1 MIIQGNT
8 MKKITLLSAC
18 LSQIF
23 IIHAIADTTLKT
35 SDVFVTATRTPVNKK
50 NVIADTTTIT
60 EEEIERAGSSSLTD
74 LLQRQPG
81 IEIYNSGGQGKVSS
95 LHIRGSESDH
105 VVVLIDGLRVNQVTS
120 GLTAFENI
128 PLSQIEKIEIVRG
141 ASSSL
146 YGAGAIGGV
155 IQIFTK
161 KGVSGFKP
169 YAAIGYGRYGTKT
182 AQAGI
187 RAGNDSTNYA
197 INISSLSTDGFS
209 AYKTNNAIYS
219 DKDGYDNLSLSGS
232 IDHKFNQDN
241 SISLN
246 FIKSNGNN
254 KYDNRFA
261 ASFIDY
267 RSKMDTQATGINFS
281 NKVTNYWQSDLNIG
295 QSIYKYD
302 NHNGVSWTPNT
313 SKQNQLS
320 WLNNITLPA
329 GSLLLGYDFNRE
341 TINKSLG
348 YDKSERN
355 NSGYI
360 AGYLFNR
367 DNHNLQLNYRVDENS
382 AYGKFN
388 TGNIGYGYN
397 LNNQWNI
404 SSLYGTSFRAPN
416 FMDLYYPGY
425 IWSGRFFPASNP
437 NLKPEESKNIEASLR
452 YQKDVDKF
460 SVTVFQNK
468 IDNFIQLDSS
478 SIPQN
483 TEKAKFE
490 GITFNGSTFIDHFQL
505 YGNVTFQSAK
515 NDVTNQNLARR
526 SQQYGNIGLNY
537 YFGQWNMG
545 TEINASGSKND
556 FCDPDEFSCPI
567 KIPGYAFVNLV
578 AEHKINNDIKLNLR
592 LNNVLNKDYSLAYDG
607 KPGVEGN
614 YGSQGFAYQTAGASF
629 FVNLRYEPQ

>member
-1 MIIQGNT
+1 MTQLFTANV
-8 MKKITLLSAC
+8 
-18 LSQIF
+18 F
-23 IIHAIADTTLKT
+23 ADTTLKT
-35 SDVFVTATRTPVNKK
+35 SDVFVTATRTPISKN
-50 NVIADTTTIT
+50 NVIADVTTIT

-169 YAAIGYGRYGTKT
+169 YAAIGYGRYDTKT

-209 AYKTNNAIYS
+209 ALKTNDPIFN
-219 DKDGYDNLSLSGS
+219 DKDGYNNLSLSGS
-232 IDHKFNQDN
+232 INHKFNQDN
-241 SISLN
+241 SIGVN
-246 FIKSNGNN
+246 FIKSSGNN

-261 ASFIDY
+261 TSFIDY
-267 RSKMDTQATGINFS
+267 KNKMDTQATGINFS
-281 NKVTNYWQSDLNIG
+281 NKVTNDWQSDLKIG
-295 QSIYKYD
+295 QSIYKYNGHD
-302 NHNGVSWTPNT
+302 GVSWTPNI

-320 WLNNITLPA
+320 WLNNITLSL

-341 TINKSLG
+341 TINKSLE

-355 NSGYI
+355 NSGYLV
-360 AGYLFNR
+360 GYLLNR
-367 DNHNLQLNYRVDENS
+367 DNHNLQLNYRVDDNS

-397 LNNQWNI
+397 LSKQWNI
-404 SSLYGTSFRAPN
+404 SSLYGTAFRAPN
-416 FMDLYYPGY
+416 FMDLYYGY
-425 IWSGRFFPASNP
+425 YYGGSYVVASNP

-452 YQKDVDKF
+452 YQKDEDKF
-460 SVTVFQNK
+460 SATIFKNK
-468 IDNFIQLDSS
+468 IDNFIQLDSGY
-478 SIPQN
+478 IPQN

-515 NDVTNQNLARR
+515 NEVTNERLLRRAQN
-526 SQQYGNIGLNY
+526 YGNAGLNY
-537 YFGQWNMG
+537 YFSQWNLG
-545 TEINASGSKND
+545 AEITAQGEKK
-556 FCDPDEFSCPI
+556 ETAAV
-567 KIPGYAFVNLV
+567 IPGYALINFV
-578 AEHKINNDIKLNLR
+578 ADYKISNSMKLNFR
-592 LNNVLNKDYSLAYDG
+592 LNNVLNKDYALAY
-607 KPGVEGN
+607 EGN
-614 YGSQGFAYQTAGASF
+614 PKTTGFAYQTPGTSF
-629 FVNLRYEPQ
+629 FVNLRYEP

>member
-1 MIIQGNT
+1 
-8 MKKITLLSAC
+8 MKKIILSSLLMAQ
-18 LSQIF
+18 LF
-23 IIHAIADTTLKT
+23 TTNVFADNELKT
-35 SDVFVTATRTPVNKK
+35 SDVFVTATRTPIAKK
-50 NVIADTTTIT
+50 NVIADTTTIN

-161 KGVSGFKP
+161 KGVSGFKA
-169 YAAIGYGRYGTKT
+169 YAAMGYGKYDTRT

-187 RAGNDSTNYA
+187 RAGNDSTNYS
-197 INISSLSTDGFS
+197 INVSSLSTDGFS
-209 AYKTNNAIYS
+209 AYKTNNPIFS
-219 DKDGYDNLSLSGS
+219 DKDGHNNLSLSGS
-232 IDHKFNQDN
+232 INHKFNQDN
-241 SISLN
+241 SIGLN
-246 FIKSNGNN
+246 FIKSSGNN
-254 KYDNRFA
+254 KYDSRNQFDPTND
-261 ASFIDY
+261 SFNY
-267 RSKMDTQATGINFS
+267 KNKMDTQVLGINFS
-281 NKVTNYWQSDLNIG
+281 NKVTNDWQSDLKIG
-295 QSIYKYD
+295 QSIYKYND
-302 NHNGVSWTPNT
+302 NFNFDLGIAGWTPNN

-320 WLNNITLPA
+320 WLNNINLPI
-329 GSLLLGYDFNRE
+329 GSLQIMYDFNRE

-355 NSGYI
+355 NSGYMI
-360 AGYLFNR
+360 GYLLNK
-367 DNHNLQLNYRVDENS
+367 DNHNLQLNYRVDSNS

-388 TGNIGYGYN
+388 TGNVGYGYH

-404 SSLYGTSFRAPN
+404 SALYGTAFRAPN
-416 FMDLYYPGY
+416 FMDLYYCSPYWGC
-425 IWSGRFFPASNP
+425 SNNP

-478 SIPQN
+478 WIPQN

-490 GITFNGSTFIDHFQL
+490 GITLNSSTFIDHFQL
-505 YGNVTFQSAK
+505 FGNITFQSAK
-515 NDVTNQNLARR
+515 NEVTNEKLLRRAQN
-526 SQQYGNIGLNY
+526 YGNAGLNY
-537 YFGQWNMG
+537 YFSQWNLGAEITAQG
-545 TEINASGSKND
+545 TKKESAA
-556 FCDPDEFSCPI
+556 E
-567 KIPGYAFVNLV
+567 IPGYALMNLV
-578 AEHKINNDIKLNLR
+578 ADYKINNSMKLNFR
-592 LNNVLNKDYSLAYDG
+592 LNNVLNKDYALAY
-607 KPGVEGN
+607 EGN
-614 YGSQGFAYQTAGASF
+614 PKTTGFAYQTPGTSF
-629 FVNLRYEPQ
+629 FVNLRYEP

>member
-1 MIIQGNT
+1 MTQLFVANV
-8 MKKITLLSAC
+8 
-18 LSQIF
+18 F
-23 IIHAIADTTLKT
+23 ADTELKT
-35 SDVFVTATRTPVNKK
+35 SEVFVTATRTPIPKK
-50 NVIADTTTIT
+50 NVIADTTTIN

-169 YAAIGYGRYGTKT
+169 YAAIGYGRYDTKT

-209 AYKTNNAIYS
+209 AYKTNNPIFN
-219 DKDGYDNLSLSGS
+219 DRDGYNNLSLSGS
-232 IDHKFNQDN
+232 INHKFNQDN
-241 SISLN
+241 SIGIN
-246 FIKSNGNN
+246 FIKSSGNN
-254 KYDNRFA
+254 KYDNRYDDPN
-261 ASFIDY
+261 FID
-267 RSKMDTQATGINFS
+267 RKNKMDTQVIGINFD
-281 NKVTNYWQSDLNIG
+281 NKITTDWRSDLKIG
-295 QSIYKYD
+295 QSIYKYND
-302 NHNGVSWTPNT
+302 FNGAIWTPNN
-313 SKQNQLS
+313 SRQNQMS
-320 WLNNITLPA
+320 WLNNINLSL
-329 GSLLLGYDFNRE
+329 GSLQLMYDFNRE
-341 TINKSLG
+341 TINKSLE
-348 YDKSERN
+348 YDKSERD
-355 NSGYI
+355 NSGYMI
-360 AGYLFNR
+360 GYLLNK
-367 DNHNLQLNYRVDENS
+367 DNHNFQANYRFDDNS

-388 TGNIGYGYN
+388 TGNIGYSYK
-397 LNNQWNI
+397 LNNEWAAAGSI
-404 SSLYGTSFRAPN
+404 GTAFRAPN

-425 IWSGRFFPASNP
+425 SNP

-452 YQKDVDKF
+452 YQKDIDKF
-460 SVTVFQNK
+460 SATVFQNK
-468 IDNFIQLDSS
+468 IDNFIQLDSNW
-478 SIPQN
+478 IPQN

-505 YGNVTFQSAK
+505 FGNATFQSAE
-515 NDVTNQNLARR
+515 NDVTHEKLTRR
-526 SQQYGNIGLNY
+526 AKRYGSLGLNY
-537 YFGQWNMG
+537 YFDQWNIG
-545 TEINASGSKND
+545 TEINASGSKTD
-556 FCDPDEFSCPI
+556 ACDPYEFSCPI
-567 KIPGYAFVNLV
+567 KISGYAFVNLV
-578 AEHKINNDIKLNLR
+578 ADYRVKNDMKLNLR
-592 LNNVLNKDYSLAYDG
+592 INNLLNKEYALAYDG
-607 KPGVEGN
+607 QPGITGN
-614 YGSQGFAYQTAGASF
+614 YGSQGFAYQTAGTSF

>member
-1 MIIQGNT
+1 
-8 MKKITLLSAC
+8 MKKIILSSLLMAQ
-18 LSQIF
+18 LF
-23 IIHAIADTTLKT
+23 TTNVFADNELKT
-35 SDVFVTATRTPVNKK
+35 SDVFVTATRTPIAKK
-50 NVIADTTTIT
+50 NVIADTTTIN

-161 KGVSGFKP
+161 KGVSGFKA
-169 YAAIGYGRYGTKT
+169 YAAMGYGKYDTRT

-187 RAGNDSTNYA
+187 RAGNDSTNYS
-197 INISSLSTDGFS
+197 INVSSLSTDGFS
-209 AYKTNNAIYS
+209 AYKTNNPIFS
-219 DKDGYDNLSLSGS
+219 DKDGHNNLSLSGS
-232 IDHKFNQDN
+232 INHKFNQDN
-241 SISLN
+241 SIGLN
-246 FIKSNGNN
+246 FIKSSGNN
-254 KYDNRFA
+254 KYDSRNQFDPTND
-261 ASFIDY
+261 SFNY
-267 RSKMDTQATGINFS
+267 KNKMDTQVLGINFS
-281 NKVTNYWQSDLNIG
+281 NKVTNDWQSDLKIG
-295 QSIYKYD
+295 QSIYKYND
-302 NHNGVSWTPNT
+302 NFNFDLGIAGWTPNN

-320 WLNNITLPA
+320 WLNNINLPI
-329 GSLLLGYDFNRE
+329 GSLQIMYDFNRE

-355 NSGYI
+355 NSGYMI
-360 AGYLFNR
+360 GYLLNK
-367 DNHNLQLNYRVDENS
+367 DNHNLQLNYRVDSNS

-388 TGNIGYGYN
+388 TGNVGYGYH

-404 SSLYGTSFRAPN
+404 SALYGTAFRAPN
-416 FMDLYYPGY
+416 FMDLYYCSPYWGC
-425 IWSGRFFPASNP
+425 SNNP

-478 SIPQN
+478 GIPQN

-490 GITFNGSTFIDHFQL
+490 GITLNSSTFIDHFQL
-505 YGNVTFQSAK
+505 FGNITFQSAK
-515 NDVTNQNLARR
+515 NEVTNEKLLRRAQN
-526 SQQYGNIGLNY
+526 YGNAGLNY
-537 YFGQWNMG
+537 YFSQWNLGAEITAQG
-545 TEINASGSKND
+545 TKKESTA
-556 FCDPDEFSCPI
+556 E
-567 KIPGYAFVNLV
+567 IPGYALMNLV
-578 AEHKINNDIKLNLR
+578 ADYKINNSMKLNFR
-592 LNNVLNKDYSLAYDG
+592 LNNVLNKDYALAY
-607 KPGVEGN
+607 EGN
-614 YGSQGFAYQTAGASF
+614 PKTTGFAYQTPGTSF
-629 FVNLRYEPQ
+629 FVNLRYEP

>member
-1 MIIQGNT
+1 MTQ
-8 MKKITLLSAC
+8 LLTANV
-18 LSQIF
+18 F
-23 IIHAIADTTLKT
+23 ADTTLKT
-35 SDVFVTATRTPVNKK
+35 SDVFVTATRTPISKN
-50 NVIADTTTIT
+50 NVIADVTTIT

-169 YAAIGYGRYGTKT
+169 YAAIGYGRYDTKT

-209 AYKTNNAIYS
+209 ALKTNDPIFN
-219 DKDGYDNLSLSGS
+219 DKDGYNNLSLSGS
-232 IDHKFNQDN
+232 INHKFNQDN
-241 SISLN
+241 SIGVN
-246 FIKSNGNN
+246 FIKSSGNN

-261 ASFIDY
+261 TSFIDY
-267 RSKMDTQATGINFS
+267 KNKMDTQATGINFS
-281 NKVTNYWQSDLNIG
+281 NKVTNDWQSDLKIG
-295 QSIYKYD
+295 QSIYKYNGHD
-302 NHNGVSWTPNT
+302 GVSWTPNI

-320 WLNNITLPA
+320 WLNNITLSL

-341 TINKSLG
+341 TINKSLE

-355 NSGYI
+355 NSGYLV
-360 AGYLFNR
+360 GYLLNR
-367 DNHNLQLNYRVDENS
+367 DNHNLQLNYRVDDNS

-397 LNNQWNI
+397 LNKQWNI
-404 SSLYGTSFRAPN
+404 SSLYGTAFRAPN
-416 FMDLYYPGY
+416 FMDLYYGY
-425 IWSGRFFPASNP
+425 YYGGSYVVASNP

-452 YQKDVDKF
+452 YQKDEDKF
-460 SVTVFQNK
+460 SATIFKNK
-468 IDNFIQLDSS
+468 IDNFIQLDSGY
-478 SIPQN
+478 IPQN

-515 NDVTNQNLARR
+515 NEVTNERLLRRAQN
-526 SQQYGNIGLNY
+526 YGNAGLNY
-537 YFGQWNMG
+537 YFSQWNLG
-545 TEINASGSKND
+545 AEITAQGEKK
-556 FCDPDEFSCPI
+556 ETAAV
-567 KIPGYAFVNLV
+567 IPGYALINFV
-578 AEHKINNDIKLNLR
+578 ADYKISNSMKLNFR
-592 LNNVLNKDYSLAYDG
+592 LNNVLNKDYALAY
-607 KPGVEGN
+607 EGN
-614 YGSQGFAYQTAGASF
+614 PKTTGFAYQTPGTSF
-629 FVNLRYEPQ
+629 FVNLRYEP

>member
-1 MIIQGNT
+1 
-8 MKKITLLSAC
+8 MKKIILPSLLMTQLFTANV
-18 LSQIF
+18 F
-23 IIHAIADTTLKT
+23 ADTTLKT
-35 SDVFVTATRTPVNKK
+35 SDVFVTATRTPISRSD
-50 NVIADTTTIT
+50 VIADTTTIN

-169 YAAIGYGRYGTKT
+169 YAAIGYGRYDTKT

-209 AYKTNNAIYS
+209 AYKTNNPIFS
-219 DKDGYDNLSLSGS
+219 DKDGYNNLSLSGS
-232 IDHKFNQDN
+232 LNHKFNQDN
-241 SISLN
+241 SIGLN

-254 KYDNRFA
+254 KYDNRFETN
-261 ASFIDY
+261 FVNNKN
-267 RSKMDTQATGINFS
+267 KMDTQVISINFS
-281 NKVTNYWQSDLNIG
+281 NKVTNDWQSDLKIG
-295 QSIYKYD
+295 QSIYKYND
-302 NHNGVSWTPNT
+302 HNGAEWTPNN

-320 WLNNITLPA
+320 WLNNVSLPI
-329 GSLLLGYDFNRE
+329 GSLQLLYDFNQE

-348 YDKSERN
+348 YEKSERN
-355 NSGYI
+355 NSGYMV
-360 AGYLFNR
+360 GYLLNR
-367 DNHNLQLNYRVDENS
+367 DNHNLQLNYRADDNS

-388 TGNIGYGYN
+388 TGNIGYGYH
-397 LNNQWNI
+397 LNKQWNI
-404 SSLYGTSFRAPN
+404 SSLYGTAFRAPN

-425 IWSGRFFPASNP
+425 TYQGIYYSQSNP

-452 YQKDVDKF
+452 YQKDEDKF
-460 SVTVFQNK
+460 SATIFKNK
-468 IDNFIQLDSS
+468 IDNFIQLDSGY
-478 SIPQN
+478 IPQN
-483 TEKAKFE
+483 TEKARFE
-490 GITFNGSTFIDHFQL
+490 GVTFNGSTFIDHLQFF
-505 YGNVTFQSAK
+505 GNVTFQSAK
-515 NDVTNQNLARR
+515 NEVTNERLLRR
-526 SQQYGNIGLNY
+526 AENYGNAGLNY
-537 YFGQWNMG
+537 YLSQWNLGAEISAQG
-545 TEINASGSKND
+545 TKKESAA
-556 FCDPDEFSCPI
+556 E
-567 KIPGYAFVNLV
+567 IPGYALVNLV
-578 AEHKINNDIKLNLR
+578 ADYKIHNSMKLNFR
-592 LNNVLNKDYSLAYDG
+592 LNNVLNKDYALAY
-607 KPGVEGN
+607 EGN
-614 YGSQGFAYQTAGASF
+614 PKTTGFAYQTPGTSF
-629 FVNLRYEPQ
+629 FVNLRYEP

>member
-1 MIIQGNT
+1 MKTIILSS
-8 MKKITLLSAC
+8 LL
-18 LSQIF
+18 LTQLF
-23 IIHAIADTTLKT
+23 TVNVFADTELKT
-35 SDVFVTATRTPVNKK
+35 SDVFVTATRTPISKN
-50 NVIADTTTIT
+50 NVIADTTTIS

-105 VVVLIDGLRVNQVTS
+105 VVVLIDGLRVNQATS

-169 YAAIGYGRYGTKT
+169 YAAIGYGRYDTKT

-209 AYKTNNAIYS
+209 ALKTNNSIFN
-219 DKDGYDNLSLSGS
+219 DKDGYNNLSLSGS
-232 IDHKFNQDN
+232 INHKFNQDN
-241 SISLN
+241 SIGVN
-246 FIKSNGNN
+246 FIKSSGNN
-254 KYDNRFA
+254 RYDKRNDTY
-261 ASFIDY
+261 FID
-267 RSKMDTQATGINFS
+267 RKNKMDTQAISINFN
-281 NKVTNYWQSDLNIG
+281 NKITNNWQSDLKIG
-295 QSIYKYD
+295 QSIYNYND
-302 NHNGVSWTPNT
+302 FDGTAWAPNN

-320 WLNNITLPA
+320 WLNNISLPL
-329 GSLLLGYDFNRE
+329 GSLLLMYDFNRE

-355 NSGYI
+355 NSGYMI
-360 AGYLFNR
+360 GYLLNKG
-367 DNHNLQLNYRVDENS
+367 DHNLQLNFRFDDNS

-388 TGNIGYGYN
+388 TGNIGYGYQV
-397 LNNQWNI
+397 NNQWNI
-404 SSLYGTSFRAPN
+404 SALYGTAFRAPN
-416 FMDLYYPGY
+416 FMDLYYRDS
-425 IWSGRFFPASNP
+425 SGSYNNP
-437 NLKPEESKNIEASLR
+437 NLKPEESNNIEASLR

-460 SVTVFQNK
+460 SATIFQNK

-478 SIPQN
+478 WIPQN

-490 GITFNGSTFIDHFQL
+490 GLTFNGSTFIDHFQL
-505 YGNVTFQSAK
+505 FGNVTFQSGK
-515 NDVTNQNLARR
+515 NDVTNQKLARR
-526 SQQYGNIGLNY
+526 SQQYGNVGLNFY
-537 YFGQWNMG
+537 SGQWNMG

-578 AEHKINNDIKLNLR
+578 ADYKINNDIKLNLR
-592 LNNVLNKDYSLAYDG
+592 INNLLNKDYALAYDG
-607 KPGVEGN
+607 QPGIAGN

-629 FVNLRYEPQ
+629 FINFRYEPQ

>member
-1 MIIQGNT
+1 MTQ
-8 MKKITLLSAC
+8 LSTANV
-18 LSQIF
+18 F
-23 IIHAIADTTLKT
+23 ADTTLKT
-35 SDVFVTATRTPVNKK
+35 SDVFVTATRTPIAKK
-50 NVIADTTTIT
+50 NVIADTTTIN

-105 VVVLIDGLRVNQVTS
+105 VVVLIDGLRVNQATS

-169 YAAIGYGRYGTKT
+169 YAAIGYGRYDTKT

-209 AYKTNNAIYS
+209 AYKTNNSIFN

-232 IDHKFNQDN
+232 INHKFNQDN

-261 ASFIDY
+261 TSFIDY
-267 RSKMDTQATGINFS
+267 RNKMDTQATGINFN
-281 NKVTNYWQSDLNIG
+281 NKVTNNWQSDLKIG
-295 QSIYKYD
+295 QSIYEY
-302 NHNGVSWTPNT
+302 NNYNGTSWTPNI
-313 SKQNQLS
+313 SKQNQLY

-329 GSLLLGYDFNRE
+329 GSLLLGYDFNHE

-360 AGYLFNR
+360 AGYLFNS
-367 DNHNLQLNYRVDENS
+367 DNHNVQLNYRVDDNS

-404 SSLYGTSFRAPN
+404 SSLYGTAFRAPN

-425 IWSGRFFPASNP
+425 FWSGTFYPASNP
-437 NLKPEESKNIEASLR
+437 NLKPEESKNI
-452 YQKDVDKF
+452 
-460 SVTVFQNK
+460 
-468 IDNFIQLDSS
+468 
-478 SIPQN
+478 
-483 TEKAKFE
+483 
-490 GITFNGSTFIDHFQL
+490 
-505 YGNVTFQSAK
+505 
-515 NDVTNQNLARR
+515 
-526 SQQYGNIGLNY
+526 
-537 YFGQWNMG
+537 
-545 TEINASGSKND
+545 
-556 FCDPDEFSCPI
+556 
-567 KIPGYAFVNLV
+567 
-578 AEHKINNDIKLNLR
+578 
-592 LNNVLNKDYSLAYDG
+592 
-607 KPGVEGN
+607 
-614 YGSQGFAYQTAGASF
+614 
-629 FVNLRYEPQ
+629 

>member
-1 MIIQGNT
+1 
-8 MKKITLLSAC
+8 MKKIILSSLLMAQ
-18 LSQIF
+18 LF
-23 IIHAIADTTLKT
+23 TTNVFADNELKT
-35 SDVFVTATRTPVNKK
+35 SDVFVTATRTPIAKK
-50 NVIADTTTIT
+50 NVIADTTTIN

-105 VVVLIDGLRVNQVTS
+105 VVVIIDGLRVNQVTS

-169 YAAIGYGRYGTKT
+169 YAAIGYGRYDTKT

-187 RAGNDSTNYA
+187 RAGNDFTNYA
-197 INISSLSTDGFS
+197 INISSLSAEGFS
-209 AYKTNNAIYS
+209 AYKTNNPIFN
-219 DKDGYDNLSLSGS
+219 DKDGDNNLSLSGS
-232 IDHKFNQDN
+232 INHKFNQDN
-241 SISLN
+241 SIGLN

-254 KYDNRFA
+254 KYDNKYETNFVNNKN
-261 ASFIDY
+261 
-267 RSKMDTQATGINFS
+267 KMDTQVIGFNFI
-281 NKVTNYWQSDLNIG
+281 NKVTNNWQSDLKIG
-295 QSIYKYD
+295 QSIYKYND
-302 NHNGVSWTPNT
+302 YDGATWTPNN

-320 WLNNITLPA
+320 WLNNITLPL
-329 GSLLLGYDFNRE
+329 GSLLVGYDFNKE
-341 TINKSLG
+341 IINKSLG

-360 AGYLFNR
+360 VGYFLNR
-367 DNHNLQLNYRVDENS
+367 DNHNLQLNYRVDDNS

-388 TGNIGYGYN
+388 TGNIGYGYH

-404 SSLYGTSFRAPN
+404 SSLYGTAFRAPN
-416 FMDLYYPGY
+416 FMDLYYPGSFWEGTFY
-425 IWSGRFFPASNP
+425 PASNP

-478 SIPQN
+478 YIPQN
-483 TEKAKFE
+483 TEKARFE
-490 GITFNGSTFIDHFQL
+490 GVTFNASTFIDHFQL
-505 YGNVTFQSAK
+505 FGNVTFQSAK
-515 NDVTNQNLARR
+515 NEVTNERLLRRAQN
-526 SQQYGNIGLNY
+526 YGNAGLNY
-537 YFGQWNMG
+537 YFSQWNLG
-545 TEINASGSKND
+545 AEITAQGEKK
-556 FCDPDEFSCPI
+556 ETAAV
-567 KIPGYAFVNLV
+567 IPGYALINFV
-578 AEHKINNDIKLNLR
+578 ADYKISNSMKLNFR
-592 LNNVLNKDYSLAYDG
+592 LNNVLNKDYALAY
-607 KPGVEGN
+607 EGN
-614 YGSQGFAYQTAGASF
+614 PKTTGFTYQTPGASF
-629 FVNLRYEPQ
+629 FVNLRFEP

>member
-1 MIIQGNT
+1 
-8 MKKITLLSAC
+8 
-18 LSQIF
+18 
-23 IIHAIADTTLKT
+23 
-35 SDVFVTATRTPVNKK
+35 VFVTATRTPIAKK
-50 NVIADTTTIT
+50 NVIADTTTIN

-105 VVVLIDGLRVNQVTS
+105 VVALIDGLRVNQVTS

-169 YAAIGYGRYGTKT
+169 YAAIGYGRYDTRI

-187 RAGNDSTNYA
+187 RAGNDFTNYS

-209 AYKTNNAIYS
+209 AYKTNNPIFS
-219 DKDGYDNLSLSGS
+219 DKDGYNNLSLSGS
-232 IDHKFNQDN
+232 INHKFNQDN
-241 SISLN
+241 SIDLN
-246 FIKSNGNN
+246 FIKSSGNN
-254 KYDNRFA
+254 KYDSRNQFD
-261 ASFIDY
+261 STNDNFNY
-267 RSKMDTQATGINFS
+267 KNKMDTQVIGINFS
-281 NKVTNYWQSDLNIG
+281 NKVTKDWQSDLKVG
-295 QSIYKYD
+295 QSIYKYND
-302 NHNGVSWTPNT
+302 NFNFDLGIAAWTPNN

-320 WLNNITLPA
+320 WLNNISLPI
-329 GSLLLGYDFNRE
+329 GSLQLMYDYNRE

-355 NSGYI
+355 NSGYMI
-360 AGYLFNR
+360 GYLLNR
-367 DNHNLQLNYRVDENS
+367 DNHNLQLNYRVDDNS

-388 TGNIGYGYN
+388 TGNVGYGYH

-404 SSLYGTSFRAPN
+404 SALYGTAFRAPN
-416 FMDLYYPGY
+416 FMDLYYCSPYWGC
-425 IWSGRFFPASNP
+425 FNNP

-468 IDNFIQLDSS
+468 IDNFIQLDSLG
-478 SIPQN
+478 IPQN

-490 GITFNGSTFIDHFQL
+490 GITLNSSTFIDHFQL
-505 YGNVTFQSAK
+505 FGNATFQSAK
-515 NDVTNQNLARR
+515 NEVTNEKLLRRAQN
-526 SQQYGNIGLNY
+526 YGNAGLNY
-537 YFGQWNMG
+537 YFSQWSLGAEITAQG
-545 TEINASGSKND
+545 TKKETAGV
-556 FCDPDEFSCPI
+556 
-567 KIPGYAFVNLV
+567 IPGYALINFV
-578 AEHKINNDIKLNLR
+578 ADYKISNTMKLNFR
-592 LNNVLNKDYSLAYDG
+592 LNNVLNKDYALAY
-607 KPGVEGN
+607 EGN
-614 YGSQGFAYQTAGASF
+614 PKTTGFTYQTPGTSF
-629 FVNLRYEPQ
+629 FVNLRYEP

>member
-1 MIIQGNT
+1 MAQLFTTNV
-8 MKKITLLSAC
+8 
-18 LSQIF
+18 F
-23 IIHAIADTTLKT
+23 ADNELKT
-35 SDVFVTATRTPVNKK
+35 SDVFVTATRTPIAKK
-50 NVIADTTTIT
+50 NVIADTTTIN

-161 KGVSGFKP
+161 KGVSGFKA
-169 YAAIGYGRYGTKT
+169 YAAMGYGKYDTRT

-187 RAGNDSTNYA
+187 RAGNDSTNYS
-197 INISSLSTDGFS
+197 INVSSLSTDGFS
-209 AYKTNNAIYS
+209 AYKTNNPIFS
-219 DKDGYDNLSLSGS
+219 DKDGHNNLSLSGS
-232 IDHKFNQDN
+232 INHKFNQDN
-241 SISLN
+241 SIGLN
-246 FIKSNGNN
+246 FIKSSGNN
-254 KYDNRFA
+254 KYDSRNQFDPTND
-261 ASFIDY
+261 SFNY
-267 RSKMDTQATGINFS
+267 KNKMDTQVLGINFS
-281 NKVTNYWQSDLNIG
+281 NKVTNDWQSDLKIG
-295 QSIYKYD
+295 QSIYKYND
-302 NHNGVSWTPNT
+302 NFNFDLGIAGWTPNN

-320 WLNNITLPA
+320 WLNNINLPI
-329 GSLLLGYDFNRE
+329 GSLQIMYDFNRE

-355 NSGYI
+355 NSGYMI
-360 AGYLFNR
+360 GYLLNK
-367 DNHNLQLNYRVDENS
+367 DNHNLQLNYRVDSNS

-388 TGNIGYGYN
+388 TGNVGYGYH

-404 SSLYGTSFRAPN
+404 SALYGTAFRAPN
-416 FMDLYYPGY
+416 FMDLYYCSPYWGC
-425 IWSGRFFPASNP
+425 SNNP

-478 SIPQN
+478 GIPQN

-490 GITFNGSTFIDHFQL
+490 GITLNSSTFIDHFQL
-505 YGNVTFQSAK
+505 FGNITFQSAK
-515 NDVTNQNLARR
+515 NEVTNEKLLRRAQN
-526 SQQYGNIGLNY
+526 YGNAGLNY
-537 YFGQWNMG
+537 YFSQWNLGAEITAQG
-545 TEINASGSKND
+545 TKKESTA
-556 FCDPDEFSCPI
+556 E
-567 KIPGYAFVNLV
+567 IPGYALMNLV
-578 AEHKINNDIKLNLR
+578 ADYKINNSMKLNFR
-592 LNNVLNKDYSLAYDG
+592 LNNVLNKDYALAY
-607 KPGVEGN
+607 EGN
-614 YGSQGFAYQTAGASF
+614 PKTTGFAYQTPGTSF
-629 FVNLRYEPQ
+629 FVNLRYEP

>member
-1 MIIQGNT
+1 MTQLFVANV
-8 MKKITLLSAC
+8 
-18 LSQIF
+18 F
-23 IIHAIADTTLKT
+23 ADTELKT
-35 SDVFVTATRTPVNKK
+35 SEVFVTATRTPIPKK
-50 NVIADTTTIT
+50 NVIADTTTIN

-169 YAAIGYGRYGTKT
+169 YAAIGYGRYDTKT

-197 INISSLSTDGFS
+197 INISSLSTEGFS
-209 AYKTNNAIYS
+209 AYKTNNPIFS
-219 DKDGYDNLSLSGS
+219 DKDGYNNLSLSGS
-232 IDHKFNQDN
+232 INHKFNQDN

-246 FIKSNGNN
+246 FIKSSGIN
-254 KYDNRFA
+254 KYDNKYD
-261 ASFIDY
+261 ASFFDHKN
-267 RSKMDTQATGINFS
+267 KMDTQAVGINFS
-281 NKVTNYWQSDLNIG
+281 NKITMDWQSDLKIG
-295 QSIYKYD
+295 QSIYKYND
-302 NHNGVSWTPNT
+302 NYNYDLGTAAWTPNN

-320 WLNNITLPA
+320 WLNNISLPI
-329 GSLLLGYDFNRE
+329 GSLQLMYDFNRE

-355 NSGYI
+355 NSGYMV
-360 AGYLFNR
+360 GYLLNR
-367 DNHNLQLNYRVDENS
+367 DNHNLQLNYRFDDNS

-404 SSLYGTSFRAPN
+404 SAMYGTAFRAPN
-416 FMDLYYPGY
+416 FMDLYYPGSY
-425 IWSGRFFPASNP
+425 SGGVYYAASNP

-452 YQKDVDKF
+452 YQKDVDQF
-460 SVTVFQNK
+460 SATIFKNK
-468 IDNFIQLDSS
+468 IDNFIQLDLDG
-478 SIPQN
+478 IPQN

-490 GITFNGSTFIDHFQL
+490 GLTLNGSTFIDHFQL
-505 YGNVTFQSAK
+505 YGNTTFQSAK
-515 NDVTNQNLARR
+515 NEATNERLSRR
-526 SQQYGNIGLNY
+526 AKNYGNVGLNY
-537 YFGQWNMG
+537 YFNQWNVG
-545 TEINASGSKND
+545 AEITAQGSKK
-556 FCDPDEFSCPI
+556 ESTAE
-567 KIPGYAFVNLV
+567 IPGYAFINLV
-578 AEHKINNDIKLNLR
+578 ADYKMNDSIKLNLR
-592 LNNVLNKDYSLAYDG
+592 LNNVLNKDYAVAY
-607 KPGVEGN
+607 EGN
-614 YGSQGFAYQTAGASF
+614 PKTTGFAYQTPGTSF
-629 FVNLRYEPQ
+629 FINLRYEPK

>member
-1 MIIQGNT
+1 MTQ
-8 MKKITLLSAC
+8 LSTANV
-18 LSQIF
+18 F
-23 IIHAIADTTLKT
+23 ADTTLKT
-35 SDVFVTATRTPVNKK
+35 SDVFVTATRTPISRKD
-50 NVIADTTTIT
+50 VIADITTIN

-169 YAAIGYGRYGTKT
+169 YAAIGYGRYDTKT

-209 AYKTNNAIYS
+209 ALKTNDPIFN
-219 DKDGYDNLSLSGS
+219 DKDGYNNLSLSGS
-232 IDHKFNQDN
+232 INHKFNQDN
-241 SISLN
+241 SIGVN
-246 FIKSNGNN
+246 FIKSSGNN

-261 ASFIDY
+261 TSFIDY
-267 RSKMDTQATGINFS
+267 KNKMDTQATGINFS
-281 NKVTNYWQSDLNIG
+281 NKVTNDWQSDLKIG
-295 QSIYKYD
+295 QSIYKY
-302 NHNGVSWTPNT
+302 NGHNGVSWTPNI

-320 WLNNITLPA
+320 WLNNITLPL

-341 TINKSLG
+341 TINKSLE

-355 NSGYI
+355 NSGYLV
-360 AGYLFNR
+360 GYLLNR
-367 DNHNLQLNYRVDENS
+367 DNHNLQLNYRVDDNS

-397 LNNQWNI
+397 LSKQWNI
-404 SSLYGTSFRAPN
+404 SSLYGTAFRAPN
-416 FMDLYYPGY
+416 FMDLYYGY
-425 IWSGRFFPASNP
+425 YYGGSYVVASNP

-452 YQKDVDKF
+452 YQKDEDKF
-460 SVTVFQNK
+460 SATIFKNK
-468 IDNFIQLDSS
+468 IDNFIQLDSGY
-478 SIPQN
+478 IPQN

-515 NDVTNQNLARR
+515 NEVTNERLLRRAQN
-526 SQQYGNIGLNY
+526 YGNAGLNY
-537 YFGQWNMG
+537 YFSQWNLG
-545 TEINASGSKND
+545 AEITAQGEKK
-556 FCDPDEFSCPI
+556 ETAAV
-567 KIPGYAFVNLV
+567 IPGYALINFV
-578 AEHKINNDIKLNLR
+578 ADYKISNSMKLNFR
-592 LNNVLNKDYSLAYDG
+592 LNNVLNKDYALAY
-607 KPGVEGN
+607 EGN
-614 YGSQGFAYQTAGASF
+614 PKTTGFAYQTPGTSF
-629 FVNLRYEPQ
+629 FVNLRYEP

>member
-1 MIIQGNT
+1 MAQFFVSNV
-8 MKKITLLSAC
+8 
-18 LSQIF
+18 F
-23 IIHAIADTTLKT
+23 ADTELKT
-35 SDVFVTATRTPVNKK
+35 SDVFVTATRTPISKN
-50 NVIADTTTIT
+50 NVIADTTTIN

-169 YAAIGYGRYGTKT
+169 YAAISYGRYDTKT

-187 RAGNDSTNYA
+187 RAGNDFTNYA

-209 AYKTNNAIYS
+209 ALKTNDPIFN
-219 DKDGYDNLSLSGS
+219 DKDGYNNLSLSGS
-232 IDHKFNQDN
+232 INHKINQDN
-241 SISLN
+241 SIGIN
-246 FIKSNGNN
+246 FIKSSGNN
-254 KYDNRFA
+254 RYDKR
-261 ASFIDY
+261 SDPDFIDHKN
-267 RSKMDTQATGINFS
+267 KMDTQATGINFS
-281 NKVTNYWQSDLNIG
+281 NQVTNAWRSDLKIG
-295 QSIYKYD
+295 QSIYKYND
-302 NHNGVSWTPNT
+302 FDGTTWTPNI

-320 WLNNITLPA
+320 WLNNITLPL

-341 TINKSLG
+341 TINKSLE

-355 NSGYI
+355 NSGYLV
-360 AGYLFNR
+360 GYLLNR
-367 DNHNLQLNYRVDENS
+367 DNHNLQLNYRVDDNS

-388 TGNIGYGYN
+388 TGNIGYGYY

-404 SSLYGTSFRAPN
+404 SSLYGTAFRAPN
-416 FMDLYYPGY
+416 FMDLYYCLPPYGCY
-425 IWSGRFFPASNP
+425 NNP

-452 YQKDVDKF
+452 YQKDLDKF

-468 IDNFIQLDSS
+468 IDNFIQLDSLE
-478 SIPQN
+478 IPQN

-526 SQQYGNIGLNY
+526 SQQYGNLGLNY
-537 YFGQWNMG
+537 YSGQWNMG
-545 TEINASGSKND
+545 SEIYASGSKND
-556 FCDPDEFSCPI
+556 YCDPNDFSCPI

-578 AEHKINNDIKLNLR
+578 ADYKINNDMKLNLR
-592 LNNVLNKDYSLAYDG
+592 INNLLNKDYALAYDG
-607 KPGVEGN
+607 QPGILGN

-629 FVNLRYEPQ
+629 FINLRYEPQ

>member
-1 MIIQGNT
+1 MTQFFTANV
-8 MKKITLLSAC
+8 
-18 LSQIF
+18 F
-23 IIHAIADTTLKT
+23 ADTELKT
-35 SDVFVTATRTPVNKK
+35 SDVFVTATRTPIAKN

-105 VVVLIDGLRVNQVTS
+105 VVVLVDGLRVNQVTS

-161 KGVSGFKP
+161 KGFSGFKP
-169 YAAIGYGRYGTKT
+169 YAAIGYGRYDTKIT
-182 AQAGI
+182 QAGL

-209 AYKTNNAIYS
+209 AYKTNNPVYS

-232 IDHKFNQDN
+232 INHKFNDN
-241 SISLN
+241 DSIGLN
-246 FIKSNGNN
+246 FIKSSANN
-254 KYDNRFA
+254 KYDNRNDTNFVNHKN
-261 ASFIDY
+261 
-267 RSKMDTQATGINFS
+267 KMDTQSIGIALNS
-281 NKVTNYWQSDLNIG
+281 KITNDWRSDLKIG
-295 QSIYKYD
+295 QSIYKYND
-302 NHNGVSWTPNT
+302 FNGTTWTPNN
-313 SKQNQLS
+313 SKQNQIS
-320 WLNNITLPA
+320 WLNNINLPL
-329 GSLLLGYDFNRE
+329 GSLILMYDFNQE
-341 TINKSLG
+341 MINKSLG

-355 NSGYI
+355 NSGYMI
-360 AGYLFNR
+360 GYLLNK
-367 DNHNLQLNYRVDENS
+367 DNHNFQANYRFDDNS

-388 TGNIGYGYN
+388 TGNIGYSYQ
-397 LNNQWNI
+397 LNNYWNI
-404 SSLYGTSFRAPN
+404 SAVYGTAFRAPN

-425 IWSGRFFPASNP
+425 SNP
-437 NLKPEESKNIEASLR
+437 NLQPEESKNIEASLR

-460 SVTVFQNK
+460 SATVFQNK
-468 IDNFIQLDSS
+468 IDNFIQLDSNW
-478 SIPQN
+478 IPQN

-505 YGNVTFQSAK
+505 FGNATFQSTK
-515 NDVTNQNLARR
+515 NDVTHEKLTRR
-526 SQQYGNIGLNY
+526 AKRYGNLGLNY
-537 YFGQWNMG
+537 YFDQWNVG
-545 TEINASGSKND
+545 TEINASGSKTD
-556 FCDPDEFSCPI
+556 ACDPDEFSCPI
-567 KIPGYAFVNLV
+567 KISGYAFVNLV
-578 AEHKINNDIKLNLR
+578 ADYRVNNDVKLNLR
-592 LNNVLNKDYSLAYDG
+592 INNLLNKEYALAYDG
-607 KPGVEGN
+607 QPGITGN
-614 YGSQGFAYQTAGASF
+614 YGSQGFAYQTAGTSF

>member
-1 MIIQGNT
+1 
-8 MKKITLLSAC
+8 MKKIILSSLLMTQ
-18 LSQIF
+18 LF
-23 IIHAIADTTLKT
+23 ITVNVFADTELKT
-35 SDVFVTATRTPVNKK
+35 ADVFVTATRTPISKN
-50 NVIADTTTIT
+50 NVIADTTTIN

-74 LLQRQPG
+74 LLQKQPG

-105 VVVLIDGLRVNQVTS
+105 VVVLIDGLRVNQATS

-197 INISSLSTDGFS
+197 LNVSSLSTDGFS
-209 AYKTNNAIYS
+209 AYKTNNPIFN
-219 DKDGYDNLSLSGS
+219 DKDGYNNLSLSGS
-232 IDHKFNQDN
+232 INHKFNQDN
-241 SISLN
+241 SIGVN
-246 FIKSNGNN
+246 FIKSSGNN
-254 KYDNRFA
+254 RYDKR
-261 ASFIDY
+261 SDPDFIDHKN
-267 RSKMDTQATGINFS
+267 KMDTQAIGINFS
-281 NKVTNYWQSDLNIG
+281 NKVTKDWQSDLKIG
-295 QSIYKYD
+295 QSLYKYND
-302 NHNGVSWTPNT
+302 NFNFDLGVAAWTPNN
-313 SKQNQLS
+313 SKQDQLS
-320 WLNNITLPA
+320 WLNNISLPM
-329 GSLLLGYDFNRE
+329 GSLQLMYDFNRE
-341 TINKSLG
+341 TINKALG

-355 NSGYI
+355 NSGYMV
-360 AGYLFNR
+360 GYLLNR
-367 DNHNLQLNYRVDENS
+367 DNHNLQLNYRVDDNS

-388 TGNIGYGYN
+388 MGNIGYGYH

-404 SSLYGTSFRAPN
+404 SAIYGTAFRAPN
-416 FMDLYYPGY
+416 FMDLYYPGSFY
-425 IWSGRFFPASNP
+425 EGKFYPASNP

-478 SIPQN
+478 EIPQN

-526 SQQYGNIGLNY
+526 SQQYGNLGLNY
-537 YFGQWNMG
+537 YSGQWNMG
-545 TEINASGSKND
+545 SEIYASGSKND
-556 FCDPDEFSCPI
+556 YCDPNDFSCPI

-578 AEHKINNDIKLNLR
+578 ADYKINNDMKLNVR
-592 LNNVLNKDYSLAYDG
+592 INNLLNKDYALAYDG
-607 KPGVEGN
+607 QPGILGN

-629 FVNLRYEPQ
+629 FINLRYEPQ